1 VTPCAPWRF
10 ELAIDRSAAGWLEQH
25 PKALCLFIAFEST
38 RLRRSG
44 VRLRDIR
51 VRVHAARSRREALK
65 TAWLPLGDMHGR
77 AVLLDARLR
86 ESMPRQVPLT
96 TRGLGPFRHLELDLS
111 GEQWGELLYPS
122 PR

>member
-1 VTPCAPWRF
+1 VTPSAPWRF
-10 ELAIDRSAAGWLEQH
+10 ELAIDRAARGWLEQH
-25 PKALCLFIAFEST
+25 PNALRLFIAFEST
-38 RLRRSG
+38 RLRRFG

-51 VRVHAARSRREALK
+51 ICCDAEWSRRRAQE
-65 TAWLPLGDMHGR
+65 TAWLPLGDIQGR

-86 ESMPRQVPLT
+86 ECMPRQVPLT

-111 GEQWGELLYPS
+111 GEQWGELLYPL

>member
-1 VTPCAPWRF
+1 M
-10 ELAIDRSAAGWLEQH
+10 DRAARGWLEEH
-25 PKALCLFIAFEST
+25 PEASLLFIAFEST

-44 VRLRDIR
+44 VRLGDVRIR
-51 VRVHAARSRREALK
+51 VDTASSRRQPQE
-65 TAWLPLGDMHGR
+65 TAWLALGDMHGR

-86 ESMPRQVPLT
+86 ECMPRQVPLT
-96 TRGLGPFRHLELDLS
+96 ARGLGPFRHLELDLS